1 MNGPRLADSG
11 DAPAIGRL
19 LDAFNREYDDPT
31 PGPAWLADRVVTLI
45 EAGDTYVVLTG
56 AGPDGLVVIR
66 ERPALWADAPEWYL
80 AEAYVVPARR
90 GRGLGRAMMEH
101 VVGLARGRGVAWL
114 DLATTEDDQAARG
127 LYESLGFTRFEGGD
141 GALSFY
147 YELEL
152 D

>member
-31 PGPAWLADRVVTLI
+31 PGPAWLAGRVADLI
-45 EAGDTYVVLTG
+45 DAGDTYVVLAGT
-56 AGPDGLVVIR
+56 GPDGLVVIR
-66 ERPALWADAPEWYL
+66 ERPALWTDAPEWYL

-101 VVGLARGRGVAWL
+101 VVGLARGRGVAWIEL
-114 DLATTEDDQAARG
+114 TTTEDDQAARG
-127 LYESLGFTRFEGGD
+127 LYESMGFTRFEGGD
-141 GALSFY
+141 GGLSFY